1 MSHTKS
7 RIAIGSGAAFVL
19 SVVGAAG
26 IAVASGTASP
36 IADVS
41 VSEQHHAENTSTSA
55 PLPVF
60 TPPALHTPTQEP
72 PGSFDTESVGPFE
85 PAPWR

>member
-1 MSHTKS
+1 MSHTKT
-7 RIAIGSGAAFVL
+7 RIAIGGGAAFVL

-36 IADVS
+36 NADVS
-41 VSEQHHAENTSTSA
+41 VSEQHQDEDPTSA

-60 TPPALHTPTQEP
+60 TPPALRTPTQEP
-72 PGSFDTESVGPFE
+72 PGSFDTASAGPFE

>member
-1 MSHTKS
+1 MSHTKT
-7 RIAIGSGAAFVL
+7 RIAIGGGAAFVL

-36 IADVS
+36 TAEVS
-41 VSEQHHAENTSTSA
+41 VSEQHQDEDTTSA

-60 TPPALHTPTQEP
+60 TPPALRTPTQEP
-72 PGSFDTESVGPFE
+72 PGSFDTASAGPFE

>member
-1 MSHTKS
+1 MSHTKT

-26 IAVASGTASP
+26 IAVANGTASP

-41 VSEQHHAENTSTSA
+41 VSEQHQEEDTTSA

-60 TPPALHTPTQEP
+60 TPPALRTPTQEP
-72 PGSFDTESVGPFE
+72 PGSFDTASAGPFE

>member
-1 MSHTKS
+1 MSHTKT
-7 RIAIGSGAAFVL
+7 RIAIGGGAAFVL

-26 IAVASGTASP
+26 IAVASGTTSP
-36 IADVS
+36 TAEVS
-41 VSEQHHAENTSTSA
+41 VPEQHLAEDTTSA

-72 PGSFDTESVGPFE
+72 PGSFDTASAGPFE

>member
-1 MSHTKS
+1 MSHTKT
-7 RIAIGSGAAFVL
+7 RIAIGGGAAFVL

-26 IAVASGTASP
+26 IAVASGTASSP
-36 IADVS
+36 NADVS
-41 VSEQHHAENTSTSA
+41 VSEQHPDEDTTSA

-60 TPPALHTPTQEP
+60 TPPALRTPTQEP
-72 PGSFDTESVGPFE
+72 PGSFDTASAGPFE